1 MKKILKT
8 AVIML
13 LALVLSLQ
21 AFAFSDVDKVTKLG
35 QDVDYLV
42 DKGIIGGY
50 EDGTFR
56 PQGHITRAELCK
68 LINLVFGYK
77 LMAETGF
84 PDVTANIWFYN
95 YAVVAKEA
103 GYIGGYEDGTFRGNN
118 NVTREQFCAI
128 ITRTMGL
135 YTLYEVD
142 VSDSVSEWAMPYVE
156 AVLSNSLMVKD
167 EDGSF
172 RAKENITRADVVT
185 VLANYVHAQE
195 EAGNMVVVPQAP
207 DTSNEPEQIVAIRD
221 CIAQI
226 TKIYDI
232 FTPEEKLVI
241 NPCVEGMKKALYD
254 YETFGAYIDQDYIYE
269 HYLTLIRQAQNAY
282 NDMDK
287 DGHVM
292 LKRKLADNLSVST
305 LMILN
310 DYFMENSR

>member
-1 MKKILKT
+1 MKRKLKT
-8 AVIML
+8 VIILFLAVT
-13 LALVLSLQ
+13 LSLQ
-21 AFAFSDVDKVTKLG
+21 AFAFSDVDVSTKLG

-42 DKGIIGGY
+42 SKGIIGGY

-56 PQGHITRAELCK
+56 PQGQITRAELCK
-68 LINLVFGYK
+68 LINLIFDYK
-77 LMAETGF
+77 KMAETSF

-135 YTLYEVD
+135 YTLYEVS

-156 AVLSNSLMVKD
+156 AVLSNSLMVK
-167 EDGSF
+167 ENDGTF

-195 EAGNMVVVPQAP
+195 ETGNMVVVPQKP
-207 DTSNEPEQIVAIRD
+207 DSDEPEQIIAIRD
-221 CIAQI
+221 CIAQV
-226 TKIYDI
+226 TAMYDT

-241 NPCVEGMKKALYD
+241 NPCLEGMKKALYD
-254 YETFGAYIDQDYIYE
+254 YETYGAYIDQDYIYE
-269 HYLTLIRQAQNAY
+269 HYLPLIRQAQNAY
-282 NDMDK
+282 NDMDNE
-287 DGHVM
+287 GQIM
-292 LKRKLADNLSVST
+292 LKRKLADKLSVNT
-305 LMILN
+305 LIILN
-310 DYFMENSR
+310 DYFMENTQ